1 MLYLCA
7 TLCLMLITTTYS
19 ADKKNGISLDEIL
32 QQVSILACQVEASNL
47 KIDKLE
53 TQIQELYSY
62 NKKLRKRIKKA
73 NRLLLNSEKSLKRS
87 SSCPELIAIDQRL
100 SNQEKDLQALH
111 KRIQMSETD
120 QRLIREE
127 IQRITIKGRRSE
139 ERDELTRREI
149 EQLKRSLAKNQYH

>member
-19 ADKKNGISLDEIL
+19 ADKKREVSLEEIL
-32 QQVSILACQVEASNL
+32 QQVSILTCQVESSNL
-47 KIDKLE
+47 KINTLE
-53 TQIQELYSY
+53 AQIRELYTY

-73 NRLLLNSEKSLKRS
+73 NRLLLNSEKSLNRS
-87 SSCPELIAIDQRL
+87 SSCPELIAIDHRL
-100 SNQEKDLQALH
+100 NNQEKDLQALH

-127 IQRITIKGRRSE
+127 IQRITLKGRRSE